1 MRCLCGA
8 KADSYIAFLSPRHS
22 PPRYSQDF
30 HLAKGPPTLDFSV
43 EWLHCVMQTQVIR
56 DTVNMASKLI
66 LASLGLTAA
75 LTSAAQADVVVSS
88 KIDTEGG
95 LLGNMIALALEDA
108 GLPVERRLQLGGTQV
123 VREALLAGQI
133 DLYPEYTGNAAY
145 FFNEADSEIW
155 KDAAAGYARAAE
167 LDLDANGLVWL
178 QSAPANNT
186 WAIAVTGPVAEENS
200 LVTMSDFG
208 AWVAG
213 GGDIKLAASTEFVSS
228 PAVLPAMQ
236 DTYGFTLSPDQTV
249 VLSGG
254 DTAATIQA
262 AARGTS
268 GVNAAMAYGT
278 DGGVGAT
285 GLVVMADDKGVQP
298 VYEPAPVI
306 RGEVLAEYPSISE
319 VLNPIFAGLDMAT
332 LQKLNGRIQVGGEPA
347 EAVARDYLTQIG
359 VLQ

>member
-1 MRCLCGA
+1 MNIKR
-8 KADSYIAFLSPRHS
+8 AFAAAGIS
-22 PPRYSQDF
+22 
-30 HLAKGPPTLDFSV
+30 
-43 EWLHCVMQTQVIR
+43 I
-56 DTVNMASKLI
+56 
-66 LASLGLTAA
+66 A
-75 LTSAAQADVVVSS
+75 LTGVAQADIVVSS

-95 LLGNMIALALEDA
+95 LLGNVIALALEDA

-123 VREALLAGQI
+123 VREALLADQI
-133 DLYPEYTGNAAY
+133 DIYPEYTGNAAF
-145 FFNEADSEIW
+145 FFNEADSPIW
-155 KDAAAGYARAAE
+155 KDAKAAYERAAE
-167 LDLDANGLVWL
+167 LDAEKNQLTWL

-186 WAIAVTGPVAEENS
+186 WAIALTGKVAEENK
-200 LVTMSDFG
+200 LTTMSEFG

-213 GGDIKLAASTEFVSS
+213 GGEVKLAASTEFVSS

-236 DTYGFTLSPDQTV
+236 DAYKFKLTPDQTV

-298 VYEPAPVI
+298 VYEPAPVV
-306 RGEVLAEYPSISE
+306 RDAVLKEYPSIAD

-347 EAVARDYLTQIG
+347 EAVARDYLTQTG
-359 VLQ
+359 VLD

>member
-1 MRCLCGA
+1 M
-8 KADSYIAFLSPRHS
+8 KV
-22 PPRYSQDF
+22 DF
-30 HLAKGPPTLDFSV
+30 
-43 EWLHCVMQTQVIR
+43 
-56 DTVNMASKLI
+56 I
-66 LASLGLTAA
+66 LAAAGLSVA
-75 LTSAAQADVVVSS
+75 LASAAQADIVVSS

-95 LLGNMIALALEDA
+95 LLGNVIALALEDA

-123 VREALLAGQI
+123 VREAQLAGQI
-133 DLYPEYTGNAAY
+133 DIYPEYTGNAAY
-145 FFNEADSEIW
+145 FFNEADSDVW
-155 KDAAAGYARAAE
+155 KNAEAAHARAAE
-167 LDLDANGLVWL
+167 LDAAANGLTWL

-186 WAIAVTGPVAEENS
+186 WAIAVIGSLAEANN
-200 LVTMSDFG
+200 LRTMSDFG

-213 GGDIKLAASTEFVSS
+213 GGQVKLAASTEFVSS

-236 DTYGFTLSPDQTV
+236 EAYGFVLTPDQTV

-298 VYEPAPVI
+298 VYEPTPVV
-306 RGEVLAEYPSISE
+306 RDAVLAEYPTIAD

-332 LQKLNGRIQVGGEPA
+332 LQSLNGRIQVGGEPA

-359 VLQ
+359 VLD

>member
-1 MRCLCGA
+1 MKRTLSLAAAGLC
-8 KADSYIAFLSPRHS
+8 
-22 PPRYSQDF
+22 
-30 HLAKGPPTLDFSV
+30 
-43 EWLHCVMQTQVIR
+43 
-56 DTVNMASKLI
+56 
-66 LASLGLTAA
+66 AA
-75 LTSAAQADVVVSS
+75 LATAAQADIKVSS

-95 LLGNMIALALEDA
+95 LLGNIIALALEDA
-108 GLPVERRLQLGGTQV
+108 GLPVERRLQLGATQV

-133 DLYPEYTGNAAY
+133 DIYPEYTGNAAY

-155 KDAAAGYARAAE
+155 KDAAAAHARAAE
-167 LDLDANGLVWL
+167 LDAAGNGLTWL

-186 WAIAVTGPVAEENS
+186 WAIAVTGALAAENG

-208 AWVAG
+208 AWVTAG
-213 GGDIKLAASTEFVSS
+213 GEVKLAASTEFVSS

-236 DTYGFTLSPDQTV
+236 EAYGFVLTPDQTV

-298 VYEPAPVI
+298 VYEPAPVV
-306 RGEVLAEYPSISE
+306 RDEVLEEYPAIAE

-332 LQKLNGRIQVGGEPA
+332 LQKLNGRIQVGGEPS

-359 VLQ
+359 VLD

>member
-1 MRCLCGA
+1 MTFA
-8 KADSYIAFLSPRHS
+8 K
-22 PPRYSQDF
+22 
-30 HLAKGPPTLDFSV
+30 
-43 EWLHCVMQTQVIR
+43 
-56 DTVNMASKLI
+56 I
-66 LASLGLTAA
+66 LAALGVTAA
-75 LTSAAQADVVVSS
+75 LSTAAQADIVVSS

-95 LLGNMIALALEDA
+95 LLGNVIALALENA

-123 VREALLAGQI
+123 VREAILAGQI

-145 FFNEADSEIW
+145 FFNEADSTVW
-155 KDAAAGYARAAE
+155 KDPAAAHARAAE
-167 LDLDANGLVWL
+167 LDAEANALTWL

-186 WAIAVTGPVAEENS
+186 WAIAVTGPLAAENN
-200 LVTMSDFG
+200 LTTMSEFG
-208 AWVAG
+208 AWIAG

-236 DTYGFTLSPDQTV
+236 DAYGFELTPDQTV

-298 VYEPAPVI
+298 VYEPAPVV
-306 RGEVLAEYPSISE
+306 RESVLAEYPAISE

-347 EAVARDYLTQIG
+347 EAVARDYLSQIG
-359 VLQ
+359 VLD

>member
-1 MRCLCGA
+1 M
-8 KADSYIAFLSPRHS
+8 K
-22 PPRYSQDF
+22 
-30 HLAKGPPTLDFSV
+30 LDFV
-43 EWLHCVMQTQVIR
+43 AAVV
-56 DTVNMASKLI
+56 
-66 LASLGLTAA
+66 GLTGA
-75 LTSAAQADVVVSS
+75 LSVAAQADIVISS

-95 LLGNMIALALEDA
+95 LLGNVIALALEDA
-108 GLPVERRLQLGGTQV
+108 GLPVERRLQLGATQV

-145 FFNEADSEIW
+145 FFNEAESPVW
-155 KDAAAGYARAAE
+155 KDAEAAYARAAE
-167 LDLDANGLVWL
+167 LDAEANSLTWL
-178 QSAPANNT
+178 QPAPANNT
-186 WAIAVTGPVAEENS
+186 WAIAVTGPLASENG

-213 GGDIKLAASTEFVSS
+213 GGEVKLAASTEFVSS

-236 DTYGFTLSPDQTV
+236 EAYGFTLSTDQTV

-254 DTAATIQA
+254 DTAATIHA

-298 VYEPAPVI
+298 VYEPAPVV
-306 RGEVLAEYPSISE
+306 RDEVLAEYPAIAD

-347 EAVARDYLTQIG
+347 EAVARDYLTEIG
-359 VLQ
+359 VLD